1 MKSLPSKPALDSKE
15 PIVDKVAMNILIA
28 ANQKQA
34 IVTQDLRRREE
45 ALNSIA
51 NSIAKELESI
61 GQPDLAKKLR
71 SLGKLTK
78 KPTKMIQEAAAKA
91 AKESQ

>member
-78 KPTKMIQEAAAKA
+78 KSTKMIQEAAAKA